1 MKAFVTLVC
10 ATVPEKDATL
20 GPKLEFMIVVGAKAR
35 PTGTAK
41 STKESI
47 VWSGVEQA
55 LQRGIHINS
64 TCRETMDQKTCSMKC
79 LIPKSQWHGSLGEQ
93 VEAGFD
99 DMAVFSFR

>member
-47 VWSGVEQA
+47 VWSGA
-55 LQRGIHINS
+55 
-64 TCRETMDQKTCSMKC
+64 K
-79 LIPKSQWHGSLGEQ
+79 
-93 VEAGFD
+93 
-99 DMAVFSFR
+99 